1 MKTYIVLV
9 LSILSLFFDSCKPK
23 NDIELE
29 LQINNKIKIEDSRIL
44 KIIDKYTEGKKQW
57 TKVLLL
63 YMEESRKD
71 TIKFV
76 LGFKRNSNY
85 IQDELLQYPPI
96 GFFRYKSR
104 LVLVFSSI
112 SKFYNND
119 EYIRQVMKE
128 IGNSLEP
135 DDATSC
141 RTDFFW
147 RITMVKDK
155 IQITETQP
163 EAIIDYIPILSKNLI
178 PQNKR

>member
-29 LQINNKIKIEDSRIL
+29 LQINSKIKIEDSRIL
-44 KIIDKYTEGKKQW
+44 KIIDKFTENKRQW

-128 IGNSLEP
+128 IGNSLHP
-135 DDATSC
+135 DKYFC
-141 RTDFFW
+141 GTDFFW

-155 IQITETQP
+155 IQITVTQP
-163 EAIIDYIPILSKNLI
+163 EAIIDYIPILSKDLR